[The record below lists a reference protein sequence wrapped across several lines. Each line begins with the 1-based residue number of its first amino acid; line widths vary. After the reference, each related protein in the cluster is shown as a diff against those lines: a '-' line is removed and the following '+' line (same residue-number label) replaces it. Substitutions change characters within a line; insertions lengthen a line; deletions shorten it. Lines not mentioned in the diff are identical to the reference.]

1 MEDPPGGS
9 QYGQAVSLAATIRRD
24 AVIPAI
30 LLVFTL
36 WEMSLQGRFGGP
48 LVVYALD
55 AVIANAALVF
65 RRRAP
70 LTAVVVVAASGAVTA
85 VAVVPAESAGAFL
98 TVLLAT
104 YSIAC
109 HTDGRRRAA
118 GTLALAIAIGVHL
131 SQDPLTTSIGEALP
145 TVLIAAFA
153 WTAGLIVRLRAD
165 EAIQQGRRAEQ
176 LEVSRAAAVRAAAE
190 AERSRIARELHDII
204 AHNLSTIVVQAGA
217 ERLDGQALPERA
229 EATLTTIED
238 TARQTLDEMRRLL
251 GLLRKGPA
259 DDVRGP
265 QPRLARLDDLA
276 DQVASAGLHVEVRR
290 EGEVRPLPDGL
301 ELSAFRIVQEALTN
315 ALKHAGPARA
325 QVAVRYLAGELV
337 VRVTDTGRGHRGGA
351 GDGHG
356 LIGIRERVE
365 LYGGELTTGN
375 EPQGGFAV
383 EARFPVERST

>member
-1 MEDPPGGS
+1 MEDPPAGS
-9 QYGQAVSLAATIRRD
+9 QYGRVVSLAATIRRD

-36 WEMSLQGRFGGP
+36 WEMALQGRFEGP
-48 LVVYALD
+48 LVVHLLD

-65 RRRAP
+65 RRHAP
-70 LTAVVVVAASGAVTA
+70 LTAVVVVAATGAVAA

-145 TVLIAAFA
+145 TMLIAAFA

-165 EAIQQGRRAEQ
+165 EAVQHGRRAEQ
-176 LEVSRAAAVRAAAE
+176 LEASRAAAVRAAAE

-259 DDVRGP
+259 GDVRGP
-265 QPRLARLDDLA
+265 QPRLAHLDHLA
-276 DQVASAGLHVEVRR
+276 DQVASAGLPVEVRR

-301 ELSAFRIVQEALTN
+301 ELGLPDSPGGADQ
-315 ALKHAGPARA
+315 RA
-325 QVAVRYLAGELV
+325 QARRTRA
-337 VRVTDTGRGHRGGA
+337 GA
-351 GDGHG
+351 GGRPLRG
-356 LIGIRERVE
+356 R
-365 LYGGELTTGN
+365 
-375 EPQGGFAV
+375 
-383 EARFPVERST
+383 

>member
-1 MEDPPGGS
+1 MN
-9 QYGQAVSLAATIRRD
+9 LAATIRRD

-48 LVVYALD
+48 LVVHLLD

-65 RRRAP
+65 RRHAP
-70 LTAVVVVAASGAVTA
+70 LTAVVVVAATGAVAA

-165 EAIQQGRRAEQ
+165 EAVQHGRRAEQ
-176 LEVSRAAAVRAAAE
+176 LEASRAAAVRAAAE

-259 DDVRGP
+259 GDVRGP
-265 QPRLARLDDLA
+265 QPRLAHLDHLA
-276 DQVASAGLHVEVRR
+276 DQVASAGLPVEVRR

-301 ELSAFRIVQEALTN
+301 ELSGFRIVQEALTN

-325 QVAVRYLAGELV
+325 QVAVRYAAGELV
-337 VRVTDTGRGHRGGA
+337 VRVADTGRGHRGGA

-375 EPQGGFAV
+375 QPQGGFAV
-383 EARFPVERST
+383 EARFPAERST